1 MSSIR
6 RGDDGGFSLLEV
18 VVAMTVFTVM
28 ATVSLGIVL
37 RTTGAARGNIERT
50 QATSLVTGQ
59 IEAVRSMD
67 TLAIVDGKTVTTS
80 LVNGTTYTITQT
92 ANFVASDADASIC
105 SGNSSTL
112 AYKLVTVTVTWP
124 DMGTIKPV
132 RADTLKAV
140 GIGTDGLD
148 ATKGTLAVRVG
159 GATNNAIDNVTVT
172 LTPGGVSRVTG
183 SDGCAVFTGLTP
195 GSYTATTSAAGY
207 VSSLNLP
214 VATATGL
221 GVAAGEVRRG
231 SILLD
236 TARTLVVTTD
246 AATGAVLPTTP
257 TGLPLR
263 VGNAYK
269 PEFTLPTCLAVITD
283 ACTSGLPGTVQSLFP
298 ETYVVKVGTCIEA
311 TTALTSQQSIDL
323 RPESANGATVTVP
336 VASVNVDVKRGAVSQ
351 AGRVVTFRHAAG
363 TGCAAGETYTA
374 TTGPTG
380 VTVVLPYGTWTI
392 STPNGVGTGSNSQA
406 LSGSNKAPTV
416 NLTVTT

>member
-67 TLAIVDGKTVTTS
+67 TLAIVDGKSVTTS

-124 DMGTIKPV
+124 NMGTIKPV

-148 ATKGTLAVRVG
+148 ATKGTLAIRVG
-159 GATNNAIDNVTVT
+159 GATNNAIENVTVT
-172 LTPGGVSRVTG
+172 LSPGGTSRVTG

-195 GSYTATTSAAGY
+195 GSYSATTSATGY
-207 VSSLNLP
+207 VSSLNVP

-231 SILLD
+231 AILLD
-236 TARTLVVTTD
+236 AARTLVVATD
-246 AATGAVLPTTP
+246 AAAGAVYPA
-257 TGLPLR
+257 GLPLR
-263 VGNAYK
+263 VGSAYK
-269 PEFTLPTCLAVITD
+269 PEFTVPACTTPVVT

-298 ETYVVKVGTCIEA
+298 ETYAVKVGTCIEA

-323 RPESANGATVTVP
+323 RPDAAAGATVTVP
-336 VASVNVDVKRGAVSQ
+336 VASVKVDVKRGTASQ

-363 TGCAAGETYTA
+363 SGCTAGETYTA
-374 TTGPTG
+374 TTGATG
-380 VTVVLPYGTWTI
+380 VTVVLPYGAWTI
-392 STPNGVGTGSNSQA
+392 STPNGAVTVSNNQT
-406 LSGSNKAPTV
+406 LSGSNKTPTV
-416 NLTVTT
+416 TLTVTT